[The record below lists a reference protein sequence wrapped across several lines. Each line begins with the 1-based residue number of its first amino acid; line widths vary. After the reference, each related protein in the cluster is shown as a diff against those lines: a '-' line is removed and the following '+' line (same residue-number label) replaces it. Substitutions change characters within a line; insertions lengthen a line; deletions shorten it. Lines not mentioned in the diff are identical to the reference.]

1 MRVNGI
7 GARVATGRRGFGFL
21 NSLSGRFLALT
32 VVFVMLAEV
41 LIFVPS
47 IARFRA
53 DYLQLRLEKAQIAS
67 LALLAS
73 DGMIEPGL
81 EAELLA
87 NAQVLNVVL
96 RRDEIRQ
103 LVLSSPIPSEIAA
116 TYDLREGTPFV
127 LIRDAIAQLFDADDR
142 VIRVM
147 GHPVQAAGIL
157 IEVTMRS
164 QPLQAALVEY
174 GLRILVLSALISGVT
189 AVLLFL
195 AVRRLLVVPIA
206 RVVRSM
212 TAYAAAPEDARR
224 VIAPTARVAE
234 LRAAEDALQSLQTQ
248 MTGAL
253 KQRERLAQ
261 LGAAVAKISHD
272 LRNIL
277 TSAQLFADRIE
288 GSADPMVARAAPKLV
303 GSIARAVSLCEST
316 LAFGRAEEPPPRLT
330 RFPLRL
336 LAEDVV
342 AGEGLSE
349 TGEGIVGLIDIAPGL
364 MIRADAEQLYRVLSN
379 LVRNAR
385 QALEAQGGPGSEASG
400 TIEIA
405 GGEDDSDWWIRVGDT
420 GPGLPP
426 RAREHLF
433 EAFQGGARK
442 GGSGLGLAIA
452 AELVRGHGGH
462 LDLIATGPEGTEFM
476 IRLPRGDG
484 LETVPPVLHV
494 AAP

>member
-1 MRVNGI
+1 MNGDR
-7 GARVATGRRGFGFL
+7 GAGVGTGRRGFGFL

-67 LALLAS
+67 LSLLAS
-73 DGMIEPGL
+73 DGMIAPGL

-127 LIRDAIAQLFDADDR
+127 LIRDALAQLFDADDR

-157 IEVTMRS
+157 IEVTLRT
-164 QPLQAALVEY
+164 QPLQAALVDY
-174 GLRILVLSALISGVT
+174 GLRILALSALISGVT

-195 AVRRLLVVPIA
+195 VVRRLLVVPIA

-234 LRAAEDALQSLQTQ
+234 LRAAEDALHSLQTQ

-288 GSADPMVARAAPKLV
+288 GSADPLVARSAPKLLA
-303 GSIARAVSLCEST
+303 SIARAVSLCEST
-316 LAFGRAEEPPPRLT
+316 LAFGRAEEPPPRLS

-336 LAEDVV
+336 VAEDVV

-349 TGEGIVGLIDIAPGL
+349 TGSDTGEGIVGLIDIAPGL

-385 QALEAQGGPGSEASG
+385 QALEAQGGQG

-452 AELVRGHGGH
+452 AELVRGHGGR
-462 LDLIATGPEGTEFM
+462 LELIATGPEGTEFM

-484 LETVPPVLHV
+484 LETVPPALPV